1 MLDKDYIQYS
11 KRFTKWGMIMIGVV
25 MILCLGIIAFC
36 NLPQYSIQSIVSL
49 YGSFATV
56 LGITIGAYQGNS
68 SLEKWTRAKY
78 QYDELMTNDPID
90 SDGEDGNG

>member
-11 KRFTKWGMIMIGVV
+11 KRFTKWGMIMIGIV

-78 QYDELMTNDPID
+78 QYEELITSEPID

>member
-1 MLDKDYIQYS
+1 
-11 KRFTKWGMIMIGVV
+11 MIGVV

-78 QYDELMTNDPID
+78 QYDELMQNE
-90 SDGEDGNG
+90 SDDEANG

>member
-1 MLDKDYIQYS
+1 MYDKDYIQYS

-49 YGSFATV
+49 YSAFATV

-78 QYDELMTNDPID
+78 QYEELMQSEPID
-90 SDGEDGNG
+90 SDEPSNG

>member
-1 MLDKDYIQYS
+1 
-11 KRFTKWGMIMIGVV
+11 MIMIGVV

-49 YGSFATV
+49 YSAFATV

-78 QYDELMTNDPID
+78 QYEELMQNEPIE
-90 SDGEDGNG
+90 SDDEANG

>member
-1 MLDKDYIQYS
+1 MFDKDYIQYS

-25 MILCLGIIAFC
+25 MILCLAIIAFC

-78 QYDELMTNDPID
+78 QYDELMRNEPIELD
-90 SDGEDGNG
+90 DEANG

>member
-1 MLDKDYIQYS
+1 MFDKDYIQYQ
-11 KRFTKWGMIMIGVV
+11 KRFTKWGMIIIGVV

-49 YGSFATV
+49 YSAFATV
-56 LGITIGAYQGNS
+56 LGVTIGAYQGNS

-78 QYDELMTNDPID
+78 QYEELMQNEPIE
-90 SDGEDGNG
+90 SDDEANG

>member
-25 MILCLGIIAFC
+25 MILCLGIIALC
-36 NLPQYSIQSIVSL
+36 GLPQYAIQSIVSL
-49 YGSFATV
+49 YSAFATV

-78 QYDELMTNDPID
+78 QYDELMNNPVDF
-90 SDGEDGNG
+90 DGDDGNG